1 MVKKK
6 KKKKG
11 CEARAR
17 QPGLQHLAR
26 ALSEDPRELPVT
38 LPALFETAEP
48 VRILGKLPFQLV
60 PEPVRTRGA
69 SGGREAAA
77 AFRVSAAWRLEPA
90 LSKDATSNRG
100 AGAGGG

>member
-1 MVKKK
+1 M
-6 KKKKG
+6 
-11 CEARAR
+11 
-17 QPGLQHLAR
+17 
-26 ALSEDPRELPVT
+26 T

-60 PEPVRTRGA
+60 PEPVRARGA
-69 SGGREAAA
+69 SGVREAAP

-90 LSKDATSNRG
+90 LSKDATSNRS